1 MFHDDDLDPKTK
13 KPQPRDLENL
23 SVEELAEYIIDL
35 KDEIQRAEKDIQAK
49 GAQKSAADAFF
60 K

>member
-1 MFHDDDLDPKTK
+1 MFHDNDLDPKTK

-23 SVEELAEYIIDL
+23 SVEELAEYIVDL

>member
-1 MFHDDDLDPKTK
+1 MFHDNDLDPKTK

-23 SVEELAEYIIDL
+23 SVEELAKYIIDL

>member
-1 MFHDDDLDPKTK
+1 MFHDNDLDPKAK

-23 SVEELAEYIIDL
+23 SVEELAEYIVDL

>member
-1 MFHDDDLDPKTK
+1 MFHDDDLDPKTN

-23 SVEELAEYIIDL
+23 SVEELAEYIVDL
-35 KDEIQRAEKDIQAK
+35 KAEIQRVEKDIQAK

>member
-23 SVEELAEYIIDL
+23 SVEELAKYIIDL